1 MPAWPFLFAADIAT
15 LYLMAA
21 LVAILPVG
29 IAADFG
35 WNLEAEET
43 PTWALMATGFET
55 TEVVKRDC

>member
-1 MPAWPFLFAADIAT
+1 
-15 LYLMAA
+15 MAA

-29 IAADFG
+29 IADLA
-35 WNLEAEET
+35 WNLLPAEAET